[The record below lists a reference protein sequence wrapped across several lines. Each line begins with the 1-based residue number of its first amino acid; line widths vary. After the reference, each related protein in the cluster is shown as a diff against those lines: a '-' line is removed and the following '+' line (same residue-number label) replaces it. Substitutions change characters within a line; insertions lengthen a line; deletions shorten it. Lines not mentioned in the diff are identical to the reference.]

1 MYLWQSPQWPEFQVD
16 LAALQP
22 ALAAAR
28 YAQGRAMGLA
38 SHLQL
43 MELGDLQLQGW
54 ADEAVATAQIEGETL
69 QVNSVRASAAR
80 RLGLA
85 DAKALIERRVKR

>member
-28 YAQGRAMGLA
+28 YAQGRTMGLV
-38 SHLQL
+38 SHLKL
-43 MELGDLQLQGW
+43 MDLGALQLQGW
-54 ADEAVATAQIEGETL
+54 ADEAMATAQIEGEVL

-80 RLGLA
+80 R
-85 DAKALIERRVKR
+85 